1 MIEVI
6 LGVIVF
12 ISLLLIIITICS
24 NKFKFALI
32 KIEKADEDIKLYL
45 DRKKDLLKRTQPIIK
60 KELKSKSFLN
70 DIDSENEF
78 NNFQLHDFLKSNYNE
93 LLKVLDDNE
102 KLFKSDALV
111 KILED
116 LNDNEENILGAI
128 KFYNDT
134 VVGLNKLVIS
144 FPSNI
149 IAFFLRC
156 NEKEFYNNE
165 KREMFEILNKK

>member
-32 KIEKADEDIKLYL
+32 KIEKAEEDIKLYL

-93 LLKVLDDNE
+93 LLKVLDDN
-102 KLFKSDALV
+102 
-111 KILED
+111 
-116 LNDNEENILGAI
+116 
-128 KFYNDT
+128 
-134 VVGLNKLVIS
+134 
-144 FPSNI
+144 
-149 IAFFLRC
+149 
-156 NEKEFYNNE
+156 
-165 KREMFEILNKK
+165 